1 MKFLH
6 LSDLHL
12 GKRVNEFSMLEEQ
25 KEILHQILQITV
37 EEMPDAVLICGDVY
51 DKPIPPAEAVNLLDD
66 FLCRLAELRVPVI
79 LMSGNHDSAERVAFG
94 GRLMERSGVY
104 VAPLYDGTVRPI
116 LFSDAWGEVRV
127 YALPFLRPAHV
138 RRFYPD
144 APMESYTDAMRIA
157 IEHMNIDSSVRNIL
171 LAHQFVT
178 GASRCDSEEVSV
190 GGLDNVDASVFEDFD
205 YVALGHIHGP
215 QWVARE
221 SIRYCGSPLKY
232 SFSEAKQQ
240 KSVTVVELA
249 RKGSLTIRTVPL
261 TPLHDLRQMRGSYWE
276 LTDKRNYAGQ
286 ATEDYLHLTLTDEE
300 EIPNAF
306 GKLRTIYPNLMALD
320 YDNARTRGRAILEQ
334 NADVEHLS
342 PTELFAQFYEERNA
356 QPMTQEQ
363 AEFVRNLM
371 LDIWEDAPCDR

>member
-1 MKFLH
+1 MKLFH
-6 LSDLHL
+6 LSDLHI

-221 SIRYCGSPLKY
+221 SIRY
-232 SFSEAKQQ
+232 
-240 KSVTVVELA
+240 
-249 RKGSLTIRTVPL
+249 
-261 TPLHDLRQMRGSYWE
+261 
-276 LTDKRNYAGQ
+276 
-286 ATEDYLHLTLTDEE
+286 
-300 EIPNAF
+300 
-306 GKLRTIYPNLMALD
+306 
-320 YDNARTRGRAILEQ
+320 
-334 NADVEHLS
+334 
-342 PTELFAQFYEERNA
+342 
-356 QPMTQEQ
+356 
-363 AEFVRNLM
+363 
-371 LDIWEDAPCDR
+371 